1 MSGPDLV
8 EPAFHFC
15 VGFALRLVVL
25 KRLGAAADDA
35 AQWAPRAA
43 LFFQLLRTRVVG
55 LIVLSMFFSEGWG
68 QFDSWADIQ
77 RMGLGGW
84 LGIVGGIIGIGERFS
99 LLPPAAAC
107 CLLVLVGACSRCC
120 AV

>member
-1 MSGPDLV
+1 MYTGKTAPPPPPYIPSPAGWRPS
-8 EPAFHFC
+8 EPQSPPPPPKEY
-15 VGFALRLVVL
+15 V
-25 KRLGAAADDA
+25 DEP
-35 AQWAPRAA
+35 W
-43 LFFQLLRTRVVG
+43 
-55 LIVLSMFFSEGWG
+55 W
-68 QFDSWADIQ
+68 Q